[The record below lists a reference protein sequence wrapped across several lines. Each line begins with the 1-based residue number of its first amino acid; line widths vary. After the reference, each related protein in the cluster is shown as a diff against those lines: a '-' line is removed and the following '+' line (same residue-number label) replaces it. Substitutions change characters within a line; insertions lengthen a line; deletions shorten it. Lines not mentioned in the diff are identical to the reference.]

1 MAATRLVK
9 VGSTIYPEITALIPN
24 REKIVDFERGSD
36 GNAHGDLIANKWKL
50 QITFGVLTAEQTSAI
65 LNSIV
70 DFSFTV
76 EFYDPM
82 TGASG
87 TFVGYEGNKNFPLLC
102 EDINGGY
109 MTNGGT
115 LNLIE
120 L

>member
-1 MAATRLVK
+1 MAANLV
-9 VGSTIYPEITALIPN
+9 VVSGTTFPEITGLIPT
-24 REKIVDFERGSD
+24 REKIVEFERGSD

-65 LNSIV
+65 LNSIK
-70 DFSFTV
+70 DFKFQVS
-76 EFYDPM
+76 FYDPM
-82 TGASG
+82 TKSSG
-87 TFVGYEGNKNFPLLC
+87 SFTGYEGNKNFPLLC
-102 EDINGGY
+102 HDPNGGY